1 MFAQSVSGTVTDEN
15 GNALFGANVTVEG
28 TSSGAATGA
37 DGSYSVDGVEGGTY
51 TVTASYIGYESASI
65 SVSVDGSATANFSLA
80 SSAVAGNSV
89 SVLGSRF
96 ARNVDEQAVPV
107 EVITELEIRASGYTE
122 TNDLLQALVPS
133 YNSPKG
139 YITDGSDHMRPA
151 TLRGMAPNQ
160 TLVLVNGKR
169 RHQGAL
175 VHVNG
180 SVGRGSTQVD
190 LNAIPASA
198 IEKIEVLRD
207 GAAAQ
212 YGSDAVAGVINLIL
226 KEAGGA
232 DLSIT
237 YGQNFSYFDRGYA
250 AGEGL
255 IAGQDAD
262 TYSWDLDTE
271 DDGTGYLP
279 YTSDR
284 GTARS
289 GLETVLKKDG
299 RNLIVHGGSGINLLG
314 GSVYVSG
321 QLRDGGR
328 SNRAGL
334 DPRQQYFSGT
344 ETARGSSST
353 GYGQESAEYY
363 AAKERAFNRENH
375 RIGSGE
381 FEQVSLMF
389 NGSFPMENGGTFY
402 IFGGTNTRDGE
413 SGCYYRRAR
422 DNRSVRAWY
431 PDGFLP
437 LISPT
442 LSDKSLAF
450 GMKGLL
456 EGSSSRDIVGAIA
469 YDVSVTT
476 GGNDFEWGMKNSH
489 NATAGVGPNQQSEF
503 NLGTLGYDQT
513 TLNAD
518 FQTTTTLPGFEG
530 DVSLAWGA
538 EVRLENY
545 TIEAGEEAGYAD
557 YGYDIIDGPNGDP
570 NKVQEWD
577 DLNGNGKYDA
587 GEPVIRRGADS
598 AAVGCQC
605 LPGLAPANEQDRD
618 REAVSVYSE
627 ISGNLS
633 DALTLDLALRI
644 ENYSDFGSTTN
655 GKVAM
660 RYELQEGVAARG
672 SFSTGFR
679 APALQE
685 AYFSSIATNFIDGV
699 PLEVGTFPVDTEA
712 ARALGAT
719 DLEPETSSNVSAG
732 MTYKDD
738 KFSLSVDA
746 YMITVEDRISMSET
760 FKGSGT
766 TSNMVSFFAERG
778 VPAAAGRYFFN
789 GIDTETTGLDIVATM
804 REDVANGSLLLKA
817 AMNFND
823 TEVTNK
829 GELVT
834 PAALSAY
841 TGEELLG
848 RANTVRYESSTP
860 KESFQL
866 SATLQKPTSTF
877 MWKLNRWGEVTIP
890 AGTVQ
895 REQVLSGKWTVDTE
909 YSFQVNSQV
918 RLSLGI
924 NNLFDQYPDKTIK
937 RNSFNGIFQHSG
949 YSPFGFTGRYVYTRL
964 NMTL

>member
-1 MFAQSVSGTVTDEN
+1 MRKLYNMIALVLFSSLMFAQSVSGTVTDAN

-37 DGSYSVDGVEGGTY
+37 DGSYSVDGVESGTY

-80 SSAVAGNSV
+80 SSAVAGNAV

-198 IEKIEVLRD
+198 ISKIEVLRD

-226 KEAGGA
+226 KETGGA
-232 DLSIT
+232 DLSVT
-237 YGQNFSYFDRGYA
+237 YGQNLSYFERGYA

-255 IAGQDAD
+255 IDGQNAS
-262 TYSWDLDTE
+262 TYGWDLDE
-271 DDGTGYLP
+271 KVEGTGYLP
-279 YTSDR
+279 YSADR
-284 GTARS
+284 GWARP
-289 GLETVLKKDG
+289 GMETVLKQDG
-299 RNLIVHGGSGINLLG
+299 RNLIIHAGNGLNVFGGNL
-314 GSVYVSG
+314 YVSG
-321 QLRDGGR
+321 QIRDGGR

-334 DPRQQYFSGT
+334 DPRRQYFAGMDDK
-344 ETARGSSST
+344 
-353 GYGQESAEYY
+353 EY
-363 AAKERAFNRENH
+363 AFDRENH
-375 RIGSGE
+375 RIGAGE

-389 NGSFPMENGGTFY
+389 NGSFPMERGGTFY
-402 IFGGTNTRDGE
+402 AFGGMNTRDGE
-413 SGCYYRRAR
+413 SGCYYRRAN
-422 DNRSVRAWY
+422 DNRTLRAWY

-442 LSDKSLAF
+442 LSDKSLAV
-450 GMKGLL
+450 GMKGLV
-456 EGSSSRDIVGAIA
+456 EGSSTRDIIGAIA

-476 GGNDFEWGMKNSH
+476 GGNEFAWGMKNSH
-489 NATAGVGPNQQSEF
+489 NATAGTGPNQQSEF
-503 NLGTLGYDQT
+503 DLGTLGYDQT
-513 TLNAD
+513 TVNAD
-518 FQTTTTLPGFEG
+518 FQTSTTLPGFEG

-557 YGYDIIDGPNGDP
+557 YGYDVLDGPN
-570 NKVQEWD
+570 
-577 DLNGNGKYDA
+577 A
-587 GEPVIRRGADS
+587 GAS

-633 DALTLDLALRI
+633 EAMALDLALRI

-712 ARALGAT
+712 ARALGAK
-719 DLEPETSSNVSAG
+719 DLEPETSTNVSAG
-732 MTYKDD
+732 MTYNDD
-738 KFSLSVDA
+738 RFSLSVDA
-746 YMITVEDRISMSET
+746 YVITVEDRIGMSET
-760 FKGSGT
+760 FRGSGT
-766 TSNMVSFFAERG
+766 TSDMVSFFAERG

-789 GIDTETTGLDIVATM
+789 GVDTETNGLDIVASM

-829 GELVT
+829 GELDT
-834 PAALSAY
+834 PAELAAY
-841 TGEELLG
+841 TSSVLLG
-848 RANTVRYESSTP
+848 RANTVRYESSAP
-860 KESFQL
+860 KENFQF
-866 SATLQKPTSTF
+866 SATLQKTTSTF

-890 AGTVQ
+890 ASSEEI
-895 REQVLSGKWTVDTE
+895 EQVLGAKWTVDTE

-918 RLSLGI
+918 RMSLGV
-924 NNLFDQYPDKTIK
+924 NNLLDQYPDKTIK

-949 YSPFGFTGRYVYTRL
+949 YSPFGFHGRYIYTRL
-964 NMTL
+964 DMTL

>member
-1 MFAQSVSGTVTDEN
+1 MRKLYNMIALVLFSSLMFAQSVSGTVTDEN

-299 RNLIVHGGSGINLLG
+299 RNLIVHAGSGINLLG

-334 DPRQQYFSGT
+334 DPRQQYFNGMD
-344 ETARGSSST
+344 E
-353 GYGQESAEYY
+353 
-363 AAKERAFNRENH
+363 KERAFNRENH

-402 IFGGTNTRDGE
+402 MFGGMNSRDGE
-413 SGCYYRRAR
+413 SGCYYRRAN
-422 DNRSVRAWY
+422 DNRTLRAWY

-442 LSDKSLAF
+442 LSDQSLAF

-456 EGSSSRDIVGAIA
+456 EGSSSRDIVDAIA

-503 NLGTLGYDQT
+503 NLGTLGYKQT
-513 TLNAD
+513 TVNAD

-557 YGYDIIDGPNGDP
+557 YGYDVLDGP
-570 NKVQEWD
+570 K
-577 DLNGNGKYDA
+577 A
-587 GEPVIRRGADS
+587 GAS

-618 REAVSVYSE
+618 REAVSLYSE
-627 ISGNLS
+627 VSGNLS
-633 DALTLDLALRI
+633 EALSLDLALRM

-719 DLEPETSSNVSAG
+719 DLEPETSNNVSAG

-937 RNSFNGIFQHSG
+937 RNSFHGIFQHSG